1 MNYLFCGRPT
11 KNKGNGKTLSA
22 VRFLLKEHIEEG
34 KEIYSNIKLNNVEY
48 TQLKPNNLFK
58 VFSEKNVV
66 VLLDEIHSIVHRNHS
81 IHELCERH
89 GKENIGLCYRLS
101 EFCSQI
107 RKIDGTLILTS
118 QTYSGVARQYRELI
132 DTIILC
138 EKYDAVGGDLQRCTL
153 ENKCAAVHYIRNDYY
168 GLNDAPEYFLASPFY
183 EMYNSYEIVSGW
195 V

>member
-22 VRFLLKEHIEEG
+22 IRFLLKEHLNG
-34 KEIYSNIKLNNVEY
+34 GRKIYSNIKLNNVEY
-48 TQLKPNNLFK
+48 VQLKPDNLFK
-58 VFSEKNVV
+58 IFKEQNIVVF
-66 VLLDEIHSIVHRNHS
+66 LDEIHSIVHRNHS
-81 IHELCERH
+81 IHELCDKH
-89 GKENIGLCYRLS
+89 GKDNIGLCYRLS

-132 DTIILC
+132 DNIILC
-138 EKYDAVGGDLQRCTL
+138 EKYDVFNGNLIKCSL
-153 ENKCAAVHYIRNDYY
+153 ENKCDAIHYIRNDYY
-168 GLNDAPEYFLASPFY
+168 GLSDPPEYFLASPYY
-183 EMYNSYEIVSGW
+183 EMYDSYEVVDGW